1 MKRIEA
7 IIRPEKVSEVC
18 AALDKAGHPGV
29 TVSSVEKR
37 DNRQGWMNLVRSAA
51 CRVHVLARAR
61 VEVEVNDTEA
71 DRVVQTIRAAAVTGG
86 QGDGKIFIHDVTGA
100 LWIGPPENGAA
111 LS

>member
-18 AALDKAGHPGV
+18 AALDKAGHPGA

-37 DNRQGWMNLVRSAA
+37 DNRRGWVNLVRSAA
-51 CRVHVLARAR
+51 CRITVLARAR
-61 VEVEVNDTEA
+61 VEVVVNDTEA
-71 DRVVQTIRAAAVTGG
+71 DRVIQTICDAAVTGG
-86 QGDGKIFIHDVTGA
+86 RGDGRIFIHDVTGA
-100 LWIGPPENGAA
+100 LWIGPPETGAA